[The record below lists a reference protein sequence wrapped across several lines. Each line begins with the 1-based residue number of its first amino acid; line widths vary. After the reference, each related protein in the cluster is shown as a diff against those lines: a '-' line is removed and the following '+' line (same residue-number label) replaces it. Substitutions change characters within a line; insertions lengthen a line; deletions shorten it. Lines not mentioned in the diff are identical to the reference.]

1 MMSLFVLKLL
11 SNLALALGS
20 MAIGSAITVVV
31 IQLRRRRQPVH
42 PADQSRTEDAART
55 QAAIEQIRQLAVD
68 VASDVGN
75 HSETMEG
82 WSAQLD
88 ASRSGGEAGVLEIQ
102 SLVEGMLDANHQL
115 HARLK
120 LAEQKIATQAEE
132 IRTQESNAKTD
143 ALTGLA
149 NRRLFD
155 SELSTAILSSST
167 VGEACSLIIFDID
180 HFKKFN
186 DAHGHLAGDE
196 VLRTVAGAVGNIIR
210 KPYLAARYGGE
221 EFAAILPNTSAQ
233 QAQAIADRIRFAI
246 QETSVSFE
254 GKVLS
259 VTASIGVAEAF
270 AEEQPR
276 DLVRRADEAVY
287 AAKAAGRNCCYWHDG
302 RQTLAIA
309 SLAKEPSAKGST
321 APACR
326 VKTSI
331 ADIINVH
338 ATSLPAASVV
348 IDSIRD
354 RLASRNGA
362 EGAISLLHIR
372 PKQLFALNGYDE
384 QRSTELLSDLIA
396 TVVTA
401 TRRDADLIASLG
413 EGEFLVAL
421 PGISESAARIVSQ
434 RIRTAIASHL
444 LATETGTTHLHVEVG
459 VVEIDGSIELVE
471 AIELAKYLSMPEELA
486 AKATKPMVL
495 AGNP

>member
-11 SNLALALGS
+11 SNLALALAS

-42 PADQSRTEDAART
+42 PTDQSRTEDAART
-55 QAAIEQIRQLAVD
+55 QAAVEQIRQLAVD
-68 VASDVGN
+68 VANDVGN

-88 ASRSGGEAGVLEIQ
+88 ASRSSGKAGVLEIQ

-155 SELSTAILSSST
+155 SELATDILSSLAA
-167 VGEACSLIIFDID
+167 GEACSLIIFDID

-196 VLRTVAGAVGNIIR
+196 VLRTVAGAVANIIR

-233 QAQAIADRIRFAI
+233 QARAIADRMRFAI
-246 QETSVSFE
+246 QETSVSFD
-254 GKVLS
+254 GKLLS
-259 VTASIGVAEAF
+259 VTASIGVSEAI
-270 AEEQPR
+270 AGEQPR

-287 AAKAAGRNCCYWHDG
+287 AAKASGRNCCYWHDG
-302 RQTLAIA
+302 RQTLA
-309 SLAKEPSAKGST
+309 
-321 APACR
+321 
-326 VKTSI
+326 
-331 ADIINVH
+331 
-338 ATSLPAASVV
+338 V
-348 IDSIRD
+348 IEI
-354 RLASRNGA
+354 GA
-362 EGAISLLHIR
+362 EGQAFDAGQGR
-372 PKQLFALNGYDE
+372 FALDVGHE
-384 QRSTELLSDLIA
+384 QRQELRIEVIA
-396 TVVTA
+396 RGDPEHPGAAGRFEARGGMPREEALGRRQDVRCRCKQCTRGVGGHHCAACAHQNGIAGELAQAGQRRADRGLVHA
-401 TRRDADLIASLG
+401 QAQGARRDTVGQQQGMEDFDQVKIDLGQSR
-413 EGEFLVAL
+413 
-421 PGISESAARIVSQ
+421 RIFHPNDHIVFIYDFICPVPRRRLSCKDPPPV
-434 RIRTAIASHL
+434 RPSWHPPL
-444 LATETGTTHLHVEVG
+444 LRHR
-459 VVEIDGSIELVE
+459 
-471 AIELAKYLSMPEELA
+471 P
-486 AKATKPMVL
+486 
-495 AGNP
+495 